1 MARRLTR
8 VRHNLTLDLYLQ
20 QGPFW
25 DAIRKLREKWDIVP
39 QCTMPPPRSDF
50 AYVPPVCA
58 GLAALGF
65 QWMTD
70 GPAALHL
77 IEWVRDQYNVYTR
90 VIPEDCRLGGA
101 NTWVNWAQFIAM
113 CTLFDPPED
122 RLLDFADHLP
132 FVPATLRTAPSAE
145 ASQPGAA
152 GRPPGPGIDVPAPPI
167 AFVRNGHQVED
178 LMREYF
184 DRVIAEVQRQAPP
197 GFDVQGLVKRIMEDP
212 DVENTLQAGL
222 EQTRSGPYLVVTPFT
237 NQEDIKVLV
246 QLIKERRGW
255 PVQGGRSSLDD
266 LTAVQSAIYEQQGWT
281 QRQIADHFKWERLP
295 ASYDLVPRSNT
306 TRNHLRRGREL
317 LRRQNNSAE

>member
-8 VRHNLTLDLYLQ
+8 VRHDLTLDLYLQ

-25 DAIRKLREKWDIVP
+25 DAIRELRKKWDITP
-39 QCTMPPPRSDF
+39 QCTMPLAWSDF
-50 AYVPPVCA
+50 GFVPPACA
-58 GLAALGF
+58 GLAALGS

-70 GPAALHL
+70 EPAALRL
-77 IEWVRDQYNVYTR
+77 FEWLKDLYDAYTR
-90 VIPEDCRLGGA
+90 VVPEDCRLGGA
-101 NTWVNWAQFIAM
+101 NTWANWARFIAM
-113 CTLFDPPED
+113 CAVFDPPKD

-132 FVPATLRTAPSAE
+132 FVPVTLRTAPSNA
-145 ASQPGAA
+145 ASQSGAT
-152 GRPPGPGIDVPAPPI
+152 GLSPGIDVPAPPI
-167 AFVRNGHQVED
+167 AFVRDGHQVED

-255 PVQGGRSSLDD
+255 PVKGGRSSLDD

-281 QRQIADHFKWERLP
+281 QREIADHFNWEWLP
-295 ASYDLVPRSNT
+295 ASYYLVPRSNT
-306 TRNHLRRGREL
+306 TRNHLRRGRAL
-317 LRRQNNSAE
+317 LRRRNNSAE